1 MIGLIPFYKPCV
13 TGKESVAMQQ
23 ALANGKLSGNG
34 SFGNK
39 CTNWLEERLGCEKA
53 ILTPS
58 CTDALEMTALLMEIR
73 DGDEVIM
80 PSYTFV
86 SSANAYALWGASIR
100 FIDVDPLTMNMDA
113 DLIEAA
119 VTERTKAIVAV
130 HYAGVS
136 CDTDKIMDIAERHHL
151 FVIEDAAQALM
162 STYKDKPLGTIG
174 HFGTFSFHD
183 TKNYTCGEG
192 GALLIND
199 PAQMERAEI
208 LQEKGTDR
216 SKFVRGQVDKYTWQD
231 IGSSYLLSEINAAFL
246 SVQFEQA
253 NVILEDRMKTW
264 EIYRQGLKSLSEQ
277 GRIEIPYVPANAA
290 HNAHMFFVK
299 AKDEETRNR
308 LMDFLADKQIQT
320 TSHYVPLHN
329 SVAGRKYGKF
339 IGEDKYTTADG
350 TRILRLPL
358 YYEMGEEDAR
368 YVIDQIQTFYKA

>member
-1 MIGLIPFYKPCV
+1 LIPFYKPCV
-13 TGKESVAMQQ
+13 TGKESIAMQQ
-23 ALANGKLSGNG
+23 ALTNGKLSGNG

-58 CTDALEMTALLMEIR
+58 CTDALEMTALLMEIEE
-73 DGDEVIM
+73 GDEVIM

-100 FIDVDPLTMNMDA
+100 FIDVDPLTMNMNA
-113 DLIEAA
+113 ELIEDAI
-119 VTERTKAIVAV
+119 TERTKAIVAV
-130 HYAGVS
+130 HYAGIS
-136 CDTDKIMDIAERHHL
+136 CDMDKIMDIAKRHHL

-192 GALLIND
+192 GALFIND
-199 PAQMERAEI
+199 IDYMERAEI
-208 LQEKGTDR
+208 LQEKGTNR

-246 SVQFEQA
+246 SVQLKNA
-253 NVILEDRMKTW
+253 DIILEDRMKTW
-264 EIYRQGLKSLSEQ
+264 DLYRIGLEDLSDQGLF
-277 GRIEIPYVPANAA
+277 EIPYVPADAV
-290 HNAHMFFVK
+290 HNAHMFYIK
-299 AKDEETRNR
+299 TKDKETRNR
-308 LMDFLADKQIQT
+308 LMDFLEEKQIKA
-320 TSHYVPLHN
+320 TSHYVPLHD
-329 SVAGRKYGKF
+329 SLAGKKYGKF

-350 TRILRLPL
+350 VRLLRLPL
-358 YYEMGEEDAR
+358 YYDMGEEAVR
-368 YVIDQIQTFYKA
+368 YVIEQVRNFYKA